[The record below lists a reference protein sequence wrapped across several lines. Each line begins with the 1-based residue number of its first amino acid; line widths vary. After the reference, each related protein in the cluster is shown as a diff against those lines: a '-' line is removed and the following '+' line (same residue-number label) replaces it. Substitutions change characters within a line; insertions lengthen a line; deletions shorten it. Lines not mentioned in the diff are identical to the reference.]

1 MPSPAHSFSDPAKPI
16 ASSTIGALIDARP
29 MGALQLR
36 AFMLCGAVVMLD
48 GYDLQALGLA
58 VPALARQWSMA
69 PSSLGWALSAS
80 LIGLGL
86 ASAFLAP
93 LGDRIGRRPVLIGGL
108 VLIGIT
114 SSATSLVTTPL
125 ALAALRFLTGAGLGV
140 CQANATAL
148 SAEWAPR
155 ARRATLMTLMSC
167 QVGVGALLAGLIA
180 PNLIERWGWP
190 AIFLLGGLG
199 PLVLAILVWAL
210 LPESL
215 PLLSLQARH
224 ACKFKSLLL
233 RFAPD
238 VDVSRIVPDA
248 RPVERAG
255 SIRALIGPRQL
266 PRTLAFWAT
275 FTIAA
280 FLVYMLIS
288 WLPVLLGG
296 SGWSR
301 DASVRG
307 ITWLQGGG
315 IIGALAL
322 ARCIDRGWT
331 IPALC
336 TAYCVAGCAG
346 IGFSLTAAS
355 GWAWHLLLAVL
366 GASVAGGMFGVLAV
380 GALLY
385 PPELR
390 AAGLGVAAAVARV
403 GAVLGPLVG
412 GWVLARGVSPTTI
425 LAWLALPAGFVAL
438 IIGLLRRRLRP
449 DANN

>member
-1 MPSPAHSFSDPAKPI
+1 
-16 ASSTIGALIDARP
+16 
-29 MGALQLR
+29 
-36 AFMLCGAVVMLD
+36 
-48 GYDLQALGLA
+48 
-58 VPALARQWSMA
+58 
-69 PSSLGWALSAS
+69 
-80 LIGLGL
+80 
-86 ASAFLAP
+86 
-93 LGDRIGRRPVLIGGL
+93 VLIGGL

-114 SSATSLVTTPL
+114 SAATSLVSTPL

-155 ARRATLMTLMSC
+155 ARRATLVTLMSC

-180 PNLIERWGWP
+180 PNLIARWGWP
-190 AIFLLGGLG
+190 AIFLVGGLG
-199 PLVLAILVWAL
+199 PLVLAMLVWAL

-215 PLLSLQARH
+215 PLLLLQARH
-224 ACKFKSLLL
+224 ARKFESLLF

-238 VDVSRIVPDA
+238 VDASRIASDP
-248 RPVERAG
+248 RLVERAG
-255 SIRALIGPRQL
+255 SIRALIGPRHL

-296 SGWSR
+296 AGWSR

-315 IIGALAL
+315 IVGALVL

-355 GWAWHLLLAVL
+355 GWVWPVLLAVL

-390 AAGLGVAAAVARV
+390 AVGLGVAAAVARV

-425 LAWLALPAGFVAL
+425 LAWLALPAGSVAL
-438 IIGLLRRRLRP
+438 IIGVLRQRLR
-449 DANN
+449 ALRS